1 MKTSPWTGLSVV
13 PRSANGRAVSPAG
26 EKFGPVVMED
36 FDLFLAIDG
45 RAEIDLLG
53 RRIAFTRGQVVLI
66 PPRTP
71 VMMTSTATSPRLMVY
86 FHFDLSW
93 RGKVVRDPRPW
104 LDASNMAL
112 RFPGL
117 EEISLTGWMEPEP
130 VSSAI
135 LGFQHLLHDPAHPA
149 QLAARSLLLN
159 VLARLVGRDV
169 DRRGRDHLERL
180 VLMMGQHLDADLTMH
195 ELKKASGLSPATINR
210 IFRRHTGQ
218 SAMRYFQRM
227 RTARS
232 RELLREGRLSI
243 KEVAFAC
250 GFRSPQYFSRAFKR
264 DTGRSPRDWLGGA

>member
-1 MKTSPWTGLSVV
+1 MKTSPWHSLSVV

-26 EKFGPVVMED
+26 EKFGPVAMED

-45 RAEIDLLG
+45 RAEIELLG
-53 RRIAFTRGQVVLI
+53 RRIVFAPGQAVLI

-71 VMMTSTATSPRLMVY
+71 VVMTSLETSPGLMVY

-93 RGKVVRDPRPW
+93 RGRVVRDPRPW
-104 LDASNMAL
+104 LDVSNMAL

-149 QLAARSLLLN
+149 QLAARSLLLD
-159 VLARLVGRDV
+159 VLAKLVGRHV
-169 DRRGRDHLERL
+169 DPRGRGELERL
-180 VLMMGQHLDADLTMH
+180 VLLMGKHLDADLTMH
-195 ELKKASGLSPATINR
+195 GLRKTSGLSPATINR

-232 RELLREGRLSI
+232 RQLLREGRLSV

-264 DTGRSPRDWLGGA
+264 DTGLSPRDWLRGA

>member
-1 MKTSPWTGLSVV
+1 MK
-13 PRSANGRAVSPAG
+13 
-26 EKFGPVVMED
+26 D

-45 RAEIDLLG
+45 RAEIELLG
-53 RRIAFTRGQVVLI
+53 RRIVFASGQVVLI

-71 VMMTSTATSPRLMVY
+71 VVMTNTETSPLLMVY
-86 FHFDLSW
+86 FHFDLCW
-93 RGKVVRDPRPW
+93 RGRVVRDPRPW

-135 LGFQHLLHDPAHPA
+135 LGFQHLLHDPAHSA

-159 VLARLVGRDV
+159 VLAKLVGQNAA
-169 DRRGRDHLERL
+169 RRGRGQLERL
-180 VLMMGQHLDADLTMH
+180 VLMMSQHLDADLTMR
-195 ELKKASGLSPATINR
+195 ELKKTSGLSPATINR

-218 SAMRYFQRM
+218 SAMRYFQLM

-264 DTGRSPRDWLGGA
+264 DTGLSPRDWLRYPV